1 MDRIEF
7 LKKIFHFFGK
17 DATQNEELLTQYDL
31 AFTVK
36 ENIDWDK
43 LYRIVLKE
51 AETRYLPA
59 PKWFVDKFYRC
70 NKIDNFNFAN
80 NQQMKVIV
88 TLQDDYQYEYDMEG
102 CTLSQKEIIDGFN
115 KRFKGGVKNIQ
126 FIKEDE

>member
-1 MDRIEF
+1 MNRKDFIDEIF
-7 LKKIFHFFGK
+7 AFFKNSDEGLKKS
-17 DATQNEELLTQYDL
+17 YDL